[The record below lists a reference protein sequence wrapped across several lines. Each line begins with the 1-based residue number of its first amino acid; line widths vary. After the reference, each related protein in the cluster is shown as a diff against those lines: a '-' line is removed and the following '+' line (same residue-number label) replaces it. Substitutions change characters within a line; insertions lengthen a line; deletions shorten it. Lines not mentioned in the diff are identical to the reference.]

1 MKPGPLREFC
11 IKDHA
16 RFQMKRRQISE
27 DQVRQVRQV
36 LTAPQQIIE
45 KEGSRYIYQSKLFLP
60 ILGKERLFR
69 VVVDTR
75 HEPVEVVT
83 AYRTSKIAKY
93 WR

>member
-27 DQVRQVRQV
+27 DQVRHV

-45 KEGSRYIYQSKLFLP
+45 KEGSPCIYQSKLFLP
-60 ILGKERLFR
+60 ISGKERLFR

>member
-16 RFQMKRRQISE
+16 RLQMKRRQISE
-27 DQVRQVRQV
+27 DQVRQV

-75 HEPVEVVT
+75 HELVEVVT

>member
-1 MKPGPLREFC
+1 MKPGPLREFY

-27 DQVRQVRQV
+27 DQVRQA
-36 LTAPQQIIE
+36 LTAPQQIIGE
-45 KEGSRYIYQSKLFLP
+45 EGGRYIYQSKLFLP
-60 ILGKERLFR
+60 NSGKERLFR

-75 HEPVEVVT
+75 REPVEVVT
-83 AYRTSKIAKY
+83 VYRTSKIAKY